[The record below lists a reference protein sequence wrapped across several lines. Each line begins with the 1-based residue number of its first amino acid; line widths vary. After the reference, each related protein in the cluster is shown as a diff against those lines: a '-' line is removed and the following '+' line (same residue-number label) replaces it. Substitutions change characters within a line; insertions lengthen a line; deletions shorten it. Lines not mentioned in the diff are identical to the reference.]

1 MCIDI
6 DNQLYT
12 YKFKSTHIYCTY
24 LKITMI
30 SQCSI
35 DWKLKFWDEILIF
48 PMIENALKLC
58 FLHWNLPLRIYALE
72 QTKETFNE
80 NQWWKLVITMWC
92 TLQETSQALQ
102 LVFIEWSFSSVDYTV
117 VKIPSL
123 ITLDTSSRV
132 LIFIFQK
139 IR

>member
-80 NQWWKLVITMWC
+80 NRMVEAC
-92 TLQETSQALQ
+92 
-102 LVFIEWSFSSVDYTV
+102 DYNV
-117 VKIPSL
+117 VH
-123 ITLDTSSRV
+123 SSRDFTGPSTCIHCV
-132 LIFIFQK
+132 VIFKCGLYSCEDSITHNTGYLVQGSHIHFPK
-139 IR
+139 N